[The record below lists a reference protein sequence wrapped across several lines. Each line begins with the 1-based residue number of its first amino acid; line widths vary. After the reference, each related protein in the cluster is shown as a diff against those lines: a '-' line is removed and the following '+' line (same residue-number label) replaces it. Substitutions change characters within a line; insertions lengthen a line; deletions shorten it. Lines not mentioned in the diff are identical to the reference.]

1 MQRREFSK
9 LALLGGVGAIAAPAV
24 VKATDVMMPRRLAI
38 DRCCGVLVD
47 VQGAFLDQLDA
58 PRRDTIIRDTTNFA
72 RLLGFYKVPVV
83 VTSEQPVDQKGTL
96 PQEIAQHLGDLAGS
110 V

>member
-24 VKATDVMMPRRLAI
+24 AKATDVRMPRRLAV

-47 VQGAFLDQLDA
+47 VQGSFLDQVDA
-58 PRRDTIIRDTTNFA
+58 PRRDKIIRDTTNFA
-72 RLLGFYKVPVV
+72 RLLGFYKAPVV

-96 PQEIAQHLGDLAGS
+96 PQEIAQHLGDLA
-110 V
+110 VAF

>member
-1 MQRREFSK
+1 MQRREFAK

-24 VKATDVMMPRRLAI
+24 VKATDVRMPRRLAI

-47 VQGAFLDQLDA
+47 VQGSFLDQVDA
-58 PRRDTIIRDTTNFA
+58 SRRDKIIRDTTNFA

-83 VTSEQPVDQKGTL
+83 RDERATRRPKRYLT
-96 PQEIAQHLGDLAGS
+96 AGDRTAPG
-110 V
+110 